1 VVHPEHI
8 LMDTI
13 RGETPL
19 CCTHDRLTELIRIGR
34 HIACSVESLH
44 ARLLALIDDE
54 AALRVFLWIHTVDD
68 LRIWRRSDGDEYPIK
83 RKSLVI
89 LELNPSDSHHTSFD
103 RCDLS
108 IVVEGDI
115 RSFICLV
122 DPDILCT
129 RSITTD
135 EDMHMCAEIC
145 EIECLSDGSIASS
158 DDSHGE
164 SLIEVPITGRTV
176 GYPLSVVFHFTR
188 HSELFILIS
197 GGEDDT
203 FRLIDVS
210 FLSLYLEVIFAN
222 LRHHFD
228 TILDKCR
235 SSSFRMSQ
243 EAIHDLTSWCREY
256 SWPVLDTVRSR
267 EGSPRKFTDDDIVD
281 LIATCVHTSRESCR
295 SCTDDDEVVFYRHN
309 KKRKY

>member
-1 VVHPEHI
+1 
-8 LMDTI
+8 MDMF
-13 RGETPL
+13 
-19 CCTHDRLTELIRIGR
+19 TEIGKIQR
-34 HIACSVESLH
+34 FC
-44 ARLLALIDDE
+44 
-54 AALRVFLWIHTVDD
+54 
-68 LRIWRRSDGDEYPIK
+68 Y
-83 RKSLVI
+83 
-89 LELNPSDSHHTSFD
+89 
-103 RCDLS
+103 
-108 IVVEGDI
+108 
-115 RSFICLV
+115 
-122 DPDILCT
+122 
-129 RSITTD
+129 RSISTAD
-135 EDMHMCAEIC
+135 N
-145 EIECLSDGSIASS
+145 G
-158 DDSHGE
+158 DDE